1 MPSITRSKAMDDMN
15 ELTVIVVRK
24 ADAKRHV
31 TDGEAFRLIRP
42 LFETNG
48 LEVGDAIDLEDGFLF
63 SIRPRTESWNG
74 TERDAIMAGLSCLGS
89 LGFSGYIARKVLE
102 DEVPIDACAVALG
115 VVTLAATAALAAG
128 GIIACVKGGRAIGRR
143 LLARGLA

>member
-1 MPSITRSKAMDDMN
+1 MDDMN

-48 LEVGDAIDLEDGFLF
+48 IEVGDAIDLEDGFLF

-89 LGFSGYIARKVLE
+89 LGFSGYIAQKVLE
-102 DEVPIDACAVALG
+102 DEVSVDAASVALG
-115 VVTLAATAALAAG
+115 VVALAATAALAAG
-128 GIIACVKGGRAIGRR
+128 GIIACVKGGRAIGKR
-143 LLARGLA
+143 LLARRLA

>member
-1 MPSITRSKAMDDMN
+1 MDDMN

-48 LEVGDAIDLEDGFLF
+48 IEVGDAIDLEDGFLF

-89 LGFSGYIARKVLE
+89 LGFSGYIAQKVLE
-102 DEVPIDACAVALG
+102 DEVSVDAASVALG
-115 VVTLAATAALAAG
+115 VVALAATAVLAAG

-143 LLARGLA
+143 LLARRLA

>member
-1 MPSITRSKAMDDMN
+1 MDDMN

-48 LEVGDAIDLEDGFLF
+48 IEVGDAIDLEDGFLF

-74 TERDAIMAGLSCLGS
+74 TERDAINAGLSCLGS
-89 LGFSGYIARKVLE
+89 LGFSGYIAQKVLE
-102 DEVPIDACAVALG
+102 DEVSVDAASVALG
-115 VVTLAATAALAAG
+115 VVALAATAALAAG

-143 LLARGLA
+143 LLARRLA

>member
-1 MPSITRSKAMDDMN
+1 MDDMN

-48 LEVGDAIDLEDGFLF
+48 IEVGNAIDLEDGFLF

-89 LGFSGYIARKVLE
+89 LGFSGYIAQKVLE
-102 DEVPIDACAVALG
+102 DEVSVDAASVALG
-115 VVTLAATAALAAG
+115 VVALAATAALAAG

-143 LLARGLA
+143 LLARRLA

>member
-1 MPSITRSKAMDDMN
+1 MDDMN

-31 TDGEAFRLIRP
+31 TDGEAFRLIRS

-48 LEVGDAIDLEDGFLF
+48 IEVDDAIDLEDGFLF

-89 LGFSGYIARKVLE
+89 LGFSGYIAQKVLE
-102 DEVPIDACAVALG
+102 DEVSVDAASVALG
-115 VVTLAATAALAAG
+115 VVALAATAALAAG

-143 LLARGLA
+143 LLARRLA

>member
-1 MPSITRSKAMDDMN
+1 MDDMN

-48 LEVGDAIDLEDGFLF
+48 IEVGDAIDLEDGFLF

-89 LGFSGYIARKVLE
+89 LGFSGYIAQKVLE
-102 DEVPIDACAVALG
+102 DEVSVDAASVALG
-115 VVTLAATAALAAG
+115 VVALAATASLAAG
-128 GIIACVKGGRAIGRR
+128 GIIACVKGGRAIGKR
-143 LLARGLA
+143 LLARRLA